1 MSTNAG
7 GLRVMKYKS
16 MHANVLGLEVV
27 LADGTVLDMM
37 RSIRKDNCGYPLK
50 HYFIG
55 AEGTLGV
62 GWAVLYVYMY
72 IYVCIYMYVYMYIY
86 VCIYICIYMYV
97 V

>member
-1 MSTNAG
+1 MIGGNVSTNAG
-7 GLRVMKYKS
+7 GLRVIKYNS

-62 GWAVLYVYMY
+62 GYVAPDYST
-72 IYVCIYMYVYMYIY
+72 I
-86 VCIYICIYMYV
+86 
-97 V
+97 

>member
-1 MSTNAG
+1 MIGGNVSTNAG

-16 MHANVLGLEVV
+16 MHANILGLEVV

-62 GWAVLYVYMY
+62 GLCMCVCKYCVYACMH
-72 IYVCIYMYVYMYIY
+72 VCM
-86 VCIYICIYMYV
+86 
-97 V
+97 